1 MPLSRRMVRTWP
13 VAFMLVASVLL
24 VLASSLPA
32 QAQGLSLSGLAGGG
46 GGGDGE
52 QQTQVDPQALQA
64 SLDQV
69 IATLENDAQRGELLT
84 RLKELRQ
91 ATETLTS
98 ETGAGQSGQGGLLGA
113 LADSFTEYGD
123 QAQAGQAPLDI
134 WTQRTLRA
142 SEDLEALFSS
152 ISREELLRDSAEA
165 AVLLA
170 VWSGLLFTLIGAG
183 RLLARRHGWPR
194 VLPPEPR
201 GWMLIEHFLRKALPW
216 MLAFA
221 IMLAV
226 LSWLDVSQAA
236 RTIVLVVAYITM
248 CGRLLSTVFDV
259 VISLF
264 TRGHRRVAV
273 AILRQGALGRLF
285 LIGALAALGDAASSE
300 RLSAQMG
307 NELAGWV
314 SVTCNVLAAIISG
327 GLVIRYRR
335 PAKHLI
341 RNRPYPQRREKTTSQ
356 EIINVIGRL
365 WHVPALLLIGA
376 SLLAIF
382 FSAGEADGAFT
393 RAIVC
398 AALLVLTLV
407 INGVI
412 QRHSEKA
419 THRRRKS
426 QYRRRLE
433 RFGYTLLYFVFWA
446 IFAELSLRVWG
457 LSFLGIG
464 EEGAI
469 SARIGQAL
477 LGVGTT
483 VLLAWLAWIFA
494 DTAIQRALNASAR
507 SRGRRVHSA
516 RAQTITPMIRNAIF
530 ITIVVIALIVG
541 LANLGVN
548 VTPLLAG
555 AGVIG
560 LAIGFGAQTLVQDL
574 ITGLFILIEDSL
586 TIDDFVDVGGHMG
599 TVERLSLRTVRLRD
613 LDGIVHIIPFSQ
625 IKGIQ
630 NFSREFGIALM
641 RIHIPHDMKIDEAIE
656 LMRSVADDLRKDPMM
671 RHYVWS
677 PLEVQG
683 IQAFEQGTALLRIRM
698 RTAPVMQWDV
708 ARAFNLRL
716 KQRLDELGQSLA
728 VPRMSV
734 TMENAEPGGEFH
746 ETRDD
751 ASQGPATPR
760 RHASMPGVQG

>member
-1 MPLSRRMVRTWP
+1 MPLSRFP
-13 VAFMLVASVLL
+13 ILAGLASLL
-24 VLASSLPA
+24 VLLALSFTPA
-32 QAQGLSLSGLAGGG
+32 QAQSLSSLAGLAGSGS
-46 GGGDGE
+46 E
-52 QQTQVDPQALQA
+52 EEAPVQADPQALRD
-64 SLDQV
+64 SLDQI
-69 IATLENDAQRGELLT
+69 IATLESETQRGELLT
-84 RLKELRQ
+84 QLKELRQ
-91 ATETLTS
+91 ATGTVASVE
-98 ETGAGQSGQGGLLGA
+98 EGAASGQGGLLGA
-113 LADSFTEYGD
+113 LADSINEYGD
-123 QAQAGQAPLDI
+123 QAEAGRAPLDI
-134 WTQRTLRA
+134 WAQRTQRA
-142 SEDLEALFSS
+142 GEDVEALVQAASPAQ
-152 ISREELLRDSAEA
+152 LWRDLAEA
-165 AVLLA
+165 AILLGVWLGLVVL
-170 VWSGLLFTLIGAG
+170 TIGAG
-183 RLLARRHGWPR
+183 RLQARRRGWPL
-194 VLPPEPR
+194 VMPPEPR
-201 GWMLIEHFLRKALPW
+201 GWMLVMHFLRKALPW
-216 MLAFA
+216 ALSFA
-221 IMLAV
+221 AV
-226 LSWLDVSQAA
+226 VAALNWVEVSQLA
-236 RTIVLVVAYITM
+236 RTLVLIVAYVAL

-264 TRGHRRVAV
+264 TRGHRWVAV
-273 AILRQGALGRLF
+273 AILRQGALHRLF
-285 LIGALAALGDAASSE
+285 VIGVLAALGDAASSE
-300 RLSAQMG
+300 RLAEQIG
-307 NELAGWV
+307 GELAGWL
-314 SVTCNVLAAIISG
+314 SVLANVLAALGSG
-327 GLVIRYRR
+327 ALVIRYRR
-335 PAKHLI
+335 PVKHLI
-341 RNRPYPQRREKTTSQ
+341 RNRPYSQRRDGTTRR
-356 EIINVIGRL
+356 ELVNLLGRL

-382 FSAGEADGAFT
+382 LSAGEADAAFT

-412 QRHSEKA
+412 QRHSEKS
-419 THRRRKS
+419 TQRRRKS

-433 RFGYTLLYFVFWA
+433 RFGYTLTYFVFWA

-457 LSFLGIG
+457 LSLFGIG

-477 LGVGTT
+477 LGVGVT

-494 DTAIQRALNASAR
+494 DTAIQRALSASAR

-530 ITIVVIALIVG
+530 ITIIVIAVIVG

-641 RIHIPHDMKIDEAIE
+641 RIHIPHDMKIDDAIE
-656 LMRSVADDLRKDPMM
+656 LMRSVADDLRQDPMM

-683 IQAFEQGTALLRIRM
+683 VQAFEQGTALLRIRM

-716 KQRLDELGQSLA
+716 KQRLDEVGQTLA

-734 TMENAEPGGEFH
+734 SMENAGPGEAH
-746 ETRDD
+746 D
-751 ASQGPATPR
+751 AR
-760 RHASMPGVQG
+760 RPGVEDLAEDRWQAPGASRHVPSQN

>member
-1 MPLSRRMVRTWP
+1 MPLSRLKIPAWLVSLILAVSALMSLTLATP
-13 VAFMLVASVLL
+13 V
-24 VLASSLPA
+24 
-32 QAQGLSLSGLAGGG
+32 QAQGLTLSGLAGGENNS
-46 GGGDGE
+46 E
-52 QQTQVDPQALQA
+52 QQAQVDPQALQA

-69 IATLENDAQRGELLT
+69 ITTLENDAQRGDLLT

-91 ATETLTS
+91 ATETVTNG
-98 ETGAGQSGQGGLLGA
+98 EGNGPVGQGGLLGA

-134 WTQRTLRA
+134 WAQRTQRA
-142 SEDLEALFSS
+142 GEDLESLFSS
-152 ISREELLRDSAEA
+152 ISREELVRDSAES

-170 VWSGLLFTLIGAG
+170 VWAGLLFVLIGAG
-183 RLLARRHGWPR
+183 RLLARRHDWPR

-201 GWMLIEHFLRKALPW
+201 GWMLIVHFLRKALPW

-221 IMLAV
+221 IMLAA
-226 LSWLDVSQAA
+226 LSWLDVSRAA
-236 RTIVLVVAYITM
+236 RTIVLVIAYIGM

-264 TRGHRRVAV
+264 TRGHRWVAV

-285 LIGALAALGDAASSE
+285 VIGALAALGDAASSE
-300 RLSAQMG
+300 RLIEQMG
-307 NELAGWV
+307 AELAGWISV
-314 SVTCNVLAAIISG
+314 SCNVLAGIISG

-335 PAKHLI
+335 PVKHLI
-341 RNRPYPQRREKTTSQ
+341 RNRPYAQRREKTTSQ
-356 EIINVIGRL
+356 EVINVIGRL

-382 FSAGEADGAFT
+382 FSAGDADGAFT

-412 QRHSEKA
+412 QRHSEKT

-433 RFGYTLLYFVFWA
+433 RFGYTLTYFVFWA
-446 IFAELSLRVWG
+446 IFVELSLRVWG

-477 LGVGTT
+477 LGVGVTI
-483 VLLAWLAWIFA
+483 LLAWLAWIFA

-516 RAQTITPMIRNAIF
+516 RAQTITPMLRNAIF
-530 ITIVVIALIVG
+530 ITIVVIAVIVG

-613 LDGIVHIIPFSQ
+613 LDGIVHIVPFSQ

-641 RIHIPHDMKIDEAIE
+641 RIHIPHDMKIDDAIE
-656 LMRSVADDLRKDPMM
+656 LMRSVTDDLRQDPMM

-683 IQAFEQGTALLRIRM
+683 VQSFEQGTALLRIRM

-716 KQRLDELGQSLA
+716 KQRLDEQGQSLA
-728 VPRMSV
+728 MPRMSV
-734 TMENAEPGGEFH
+734 TMENAAPGGEFH
-746 ETRDD
+746 ETQDD
-751 ASQGPATPR
+751 ASQGPAAPR
-760 RHASMPGVQG
+760 RHVSAHG